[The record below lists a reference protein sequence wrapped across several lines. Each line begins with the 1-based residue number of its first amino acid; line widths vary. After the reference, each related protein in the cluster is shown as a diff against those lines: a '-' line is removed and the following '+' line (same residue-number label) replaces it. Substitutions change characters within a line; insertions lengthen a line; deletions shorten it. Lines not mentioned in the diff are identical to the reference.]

1 MARYALEAFR
11 VRVTLKAESHQAAIA
26 WGVRNLRVPADKIA
40 CHEIANPAEEATI
53 PNNMSTKK
61 KSTKKAEDIG
71 TKVARIGRQLKAKA
85 KAEKTAEK
93 AAKKPSLGDR
103 VEKAAKP
110 KAEKTKAAEKPM
122 SGLDAAASV
131 LRSERRAMSA
141 KDLVAAIQE
150 RGLAP
155 NLGGKT
161 PHATIYAAMI
171 TEISKRGAESR
182 FKRGAVKGTFEANA

>member
-26 WGVRNLRVPADKIA
+26 WGVRNLRVPAEKIA

-53 PNNMSTKK
+53 PNTMSTKK

-71 TKVARIGRQLKAKA
+71 TKVARIGRQLKAKE
-85 KAEKTAEK
+85 KAEKSAT
-93 AAKKPSLGDR
+93 KPSPGDR
-103 VEKAAKP
+103 LEKSDKP
-110 KAEKTKAAEKPM
+110 KAEKPM

-161 PHATIYAAMI
+161 PHATIYAAMV
-171 TEISKRGAESR
+171 TEISKRGVASR
-182 FKRGAVKGTFEANA
+182 FKRGEVKGTFEANA